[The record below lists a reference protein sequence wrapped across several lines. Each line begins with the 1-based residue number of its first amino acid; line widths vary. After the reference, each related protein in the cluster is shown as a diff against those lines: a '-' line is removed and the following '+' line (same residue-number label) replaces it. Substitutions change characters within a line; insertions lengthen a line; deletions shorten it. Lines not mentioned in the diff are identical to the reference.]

1 MSKKLF
7 KEALVAINVMKK
19 TGVEISELCIHM
31 ETPEGEIMELDIDI
45 DEDTG
50 ELIKSFNR
58 FENQDEYT
66 QYLNEYDALT
76 ESEEIPEG
84 ILYN

>member
-1 MSKKLF
+1 MSKKIF
-7 KEALVAINVMKK
+7 KEALIAINKIKK
-19 TGVEISELCIHM
+19 NGLEISELCIHM
-31 ETPEGEIMELDIDI
+31 ETPDGEILELDIDT
-45 DEDTG
+45 DEETG

-58 FENQDEYT
+58 FETEDEYVE
-66 QYLNEYDALT
+66 YLD

>member
-1 MSKKLF
+1 
-7 KEALVAINVMKK
+7 
-19 TGVEISELCIHM
+19 M
-31 ETPEGEIMELDIDI
+31 ETSEGEILELDIDT
-45 DEDTG
+45 DEETG

-58 FENQDEYT
+58 FETEDEYVE
-66 QYLNEYDALT
+66 YLD

>member
-19 TGVEISELCIHM
+19 TGMEISELCIHM

-50 ELIKSFNR
+50 ELVKSFNR
-58 FENQDEYT
+58 FENQDEYS
-66 QYLNEYDALT
+66 QYLKEYEALT

>member
-1 MSKKLF
+1 MSKKIF
-7 KEALVAINVMKK
+7 KEALIAINAIKK
-19 TGVEISELCIHM
+19 NGLEISELCIHM
-31 ETPEGEIMELDIDI
+31 ETSDGEILELDIDT
-45 DEDTG
+45 DEETG

-58 FENQDEYT
+58 FETEDEYVE
-66 QYLNEYDALT
+66 YLD

>member
-1 MSKKLF
+1 MI
-7 KEALVAINVMKK
+7 AINAIKK
-19 TGVEISELCIHM
+19 NGLELSELCIHM
-31 ETPEGEIMELDIDI
+31 ETPEGEILELDIDT
-45 DEDTG
+45 DEETG

-58 FENQDEYT
+58 FETEDEYVE
-66 QYLNEYDALT
+66 YLD

>member
-1 MSKKLF
+1 MSKKIF
-7 KEALVAINVMKK
+7 KEVLVAINTIKK
-19 TGVEISELCIHM
+19 TGLEISELCIHM
-31 ETPEGEIMELDIDI
+31 ETPEGEVMELDIDI

-58 FENQDEYT
+58 FETQDEYV
-66 QYLNEYDALT
+66 QYLDETD
-76 ESEEIPEG
+76 EIPEG

>member
-1 MSKKLF
+1 
-7 KEALVAINVMKK
+7 
-19 TGVEISELCIHM
+19 M
-31 ETPEGEIMELDIDI
+31 ETPEGEVMELDIDI

-58 FENQDEYT
+58 FETQDEYV
-66 QYLNEYDALT
+66 QYLDETD
-76 ESEEIPEG
+76 EIPEG

>member
-1 MSKKLF
+1 MSKKIF
-7 KEALVAINVMKK
+7 KEALIAINAIKK
-19 TGVEISELCIHM
+19 NGLEISEICIHM
-31 ETPEGEIMELDIDI
+31 ETPEGEILELDIDT
-45 DEDTG
+45 DEETG

-58 FENQDEYT
+58 FETEDEYVE
-66 QYLNEYDALT
+66 YLD

>member
-1 MSKKLF
+1 MSKKIF
-7 KEALVAINVMKK
+7 KEVLIAINTIKK
-19 TGVEISELCIHM
+19 NGLEISELCIHM
-31 ETPEGEIMELDIDI
+31 ETPDGEILELDIDT
-45 DEDTG
+45 DEETG

-58 FENQDEYT
+58 FETEDEYVE
-66 QYLNEYDALT
+66 YLD